1 MRGAPTRRLRSQIHS
16 RIPAPSDAPTIPQ
29 MMSFMV
35 SALSTCQL
43 SPKAAS
49 PPNSSTSQTISV
61 LTPRSTIV
69 QRYWA
74 ALCTTRW

>member
-1 MRGAPTRRLRSQIHS
+1 MRSQIHS
-16 RIPAPSDAPTIPQ
+16 RIPAPSNAPTIPQ

-61 LTPRSTIV
+61 LTPRSTMV
-69 QRYWA
+69 QKYCA

>member
-1 MRGAPTRRLRSQIHS
+1 MRGAAARRLPSQIHS
-16 RIPAPSDAPTIPQ
+16 RIPAPMQAPTIPQ

-35 SALSTCQL
+35 SALSTCQV

-49 PPNSSTSQTISV
+49 PPNSSTSQIISV

-69 QRYWA
+69 QKYWA

>member
-1 MRGAPTRRLRSQIHS
+1 MRGAPARLLRSQIHS
-16 RIPAPSDAPTIPQ
+16 RIPAPSNAPTIPQ

>member
-1 MRGAPTRRLRSQIHS
+1 MRGAPARLRSQIHS
-16 RIPAPSDAPTIPQ
+16 RIPAPSNAPTIPQ